1 LGIIYVKESKVRE
14 ECQRKRITKALRE
27 QVLNILR
34 AEVEEMNKWL
44 QGDTWCYRVYGTDG
58 VLIESVG
65 GFIGREHLD
74 EHLKEYYSDP
84 IETLMEVAKQATA

>member
-1 LGIIYVKESKVRE
+1 M
-14 ECQRKRITKALRE
+14 TKALRE
-27 QVLNILR
+27 KVLNSLR
-34 AEVEEMNKWL
+34 AEIEELNKWL
-44 QGDTWCYRVYGTDG
+44 HNDTWCYQAYGTDG

-65 GFIGREHLD
+65 GFIGREYLD